1 LRRAI
6 TPRRWVQ
13 PLAASA
19 PSEDVACA
27 AQSRSLR
34 ASRLS
39 PASPMPK
46 HRRRPLSPRGCL
58 RTRLG
63 IGTVSLRADMIRA
76 SRSPGR
82 RTPRFRRAGVEWRCL
97 RRGRAAYTR
106 RPPCGSQSDRSLRGE
121 RRRSNGKETTLCSCC
136 ADLAVFRGVLRL
148 GRPYVLGTVQVAPTP
163 RIRRRE
169 VQRHGGSEAHGAKTS
184 RPSKPQAGI
193 GCVLVCCRLES
204 PDPAYEFGWYRR
216 IHLDARA
223 AESLVRCILD
233 VCVQRQLLPK
243 TSKAAVTGVCCR
255 NASANGAAWSRL
267 QETTSGATGET
278 ATELMGA

>member
-1 LRRAI
+1 
-6 TPRRWVQ
+6 
-13 PLAASA
+13 
-19 PSEDVACA
+19 
-27 AQSRSLR
+27 
-34 ASRLS
+34 
-39 PASPMPK
+39 
-46 HRRRPLSPRGCL
+46 
-58 RTRLG
+58 
-63 IGTVSLRADMIRA
+63 MIRA

-184 RPSKPQAGI
+184 RPSNPKLA
-193 GCVLVCCRLES
+193 LV
-204 PDPAYEFGWYRR
+204 
-216 IHLDARA
+216 RA

-233 VCVQRQLLPK
+233 VCMQRQLLPK

-255 NASANGAAWSRL
+255 NASANGASRSRL
-267 QETTSGATGET
+267 QPKHERCNRRDRY
-278 ATELMGA
+278 